1 MRPRPTQNEERS
13 KEDGRESR
21 FYCRLA
27 GSVNNTHNVSPA
39 EVSVNVQ
46 GSAYP
51 SETSTVPMPPND
63 VASTSRLEIEHGTET
78 GQIFSNNLVTIRAN
92 ATKEET
98 EHQGLTSDQRDDIEG
113 LTIFFIYMIL

>member
-21 FYCRLA
+21 VYCRLA
-27 GSVNNTHNVSPA
+27 GSVNNTHDVSPA

-46 GSAYP
+46 GSAHP
-51 SETSTVPMPPND
+51 SETSAVPMPPND
-63 VASTSRLEIEHGTET
+63 VASTPRLEMKHGTET
-78 GQIFSNNLVTIRAN
+78 GQVFSNDLVTIRGN
-92 ATKEET
+92 ATEEET
-98 EHQGLTSDQRDDIEG
+98 EQLGLTSDQWDHIEE